1 MINKFDIQKLREL
14 DILQVADLLGMGL
27 RNKRALCIH
36 HDDHHPSLAFNVR
49 KNTCHCYSCGFSAD
63 TIGLVRERLNL
74 GFSEACH
81 WLADHFDV
89 YIGDDRY
96 GNSAKYGNSARYADK
111 CADKKV
117 LTASD
122 RRMASLRAHFAETH
136 VSHGHLAESSF
147 SGERNREC
155 PSSAYVA
162 PSAVDV
168 EFYQQMFR
176 QMHLSESGQRF
187 LFEERLLSPE
197 ALKVCQIVS
206 TEQSVCMAR
215 VGRGVF
221 DGPSLIFP
229 YFDQEGRLV
238 SVQSRYLGKPKS
250 ESSFDMEKVSID
262 EVKPDEVKPDDV
274 KPKEIPRF
282 KFAPGSHRMIYG
294 LDRLKDYPPGEP
306 LLITE
311 GPSDCWTA
319 LTLGFH
325 AIAIPSAT
333 LFDRRFQGLLAGRNL
348 HIFPDQDE
356 AGLSL
361 YFELKKALPSLVY
374 HQLPEGCKDLS
385 EYYLKLRRSE
395 GMTLEE
401 AKAKVQS
408 SVSV

>member
-1 MINKFDIQKLREL
+1 MIQKYDIQKLREL

-36 HDDHHPSLAFNVR
+36 HDDHHPSLAFNVK

-63 TIGLVRERLNL
+63 TIALVRERLNL

-122 RRMASLRAHFAETH
+122 RRLASLRAHFAETH
-136 VSHGHLAESSF
+136 VSHGHLAESFS

-176 QMHLSESGQRF
+176 QMHLSESGRRF

-238 SVQSRYLGKPKS
+238 SVQSRYLGKKS
-250 ESSFDMEKVSID
+250 PESSFDMNKVSLD
-262 EVKPDEVKPDDV
+262 EA

-294 LDRLKDYPPGEP
+294 LDRLKNYLPDEP

-333 LFDRRFQGLLAGRNL
+333 LFDRSFQALLAGRNL

>member
-1 MINKFDIQKLREL
+1 MIQKYDIQKLREL

-36 HDDHHPSLAFNVR
+36 HDDHHPSLAFNVK

-74 GFSEACH
+74 GFSEACR

-96 GNSAKYGNSARYADK
+96 GNSAKYGNSARYTDK
-111 CADKKV
+111 SADKKV

-136 VSHGHLAESSF
+136 VSHGH
-147 SGERNREC
+147 
-155 PSSAYVA
+155 VA
-162 PSAVDV
+162 PSSVDV
-168 EFYQQMFR
+168 EFYQQMCR

-238 SVQSRYLGKPKS
+238 SVQSRYL
-250 ESSFDMEKVSID
+250 EK
-262 EVKPDEVKPDDV
+262 K
-274 KPKEIPRF
+274 KEIPRF

-294 LDRLKDYPPGEP
+294 FDRLKDYSPDEP

-319 LTLGFH
+319 LTLGIH

-361 YFELKKALPSLVY
+361 YFELKKALSSLVY

-401 AKAKVQS
+401 AKAKVQGC
-408 SVSV
+408 VSI

>member
-36 HDDHHPSLAFNVR
+36 HDDHHPSLAFNVK

-74 GFSEACH
+74 GFSEACR

-89 YIGDDRY
+89 YIADE
-96 GNSAKYGNSARYADK
+96 KYGNSARYADK

-136 VSHGHLAESSF
+136 VSHGHLAESFS
-147 SGERNREC
+147 SGEKNGRC
-155 PSSAYVA
+155 QSSVYVA
-162 PSAVDV
+162 PSSVDV

-176 QMHLSESGQRF
+176 QMHLSESGRRF

-238 SVQSRYLGKPKS
+238 SVQSRYLGKKS
-250 ESSFDMEKVSID
+250 PESSFDMNKVSLD
-262 EVKPDEVKPDDV
+262 EA

-319 LTLGFH
+319 LTLGIH

-333 LFDRRFQGLLAGRNL
+333 LFDRSFQGLLAGRNL

-401 AKAKVQS
+401 AKAKVQGC
-408 SVSV
+408 VSV

>member
-1 MINKFDIQKLREL
+1 MIQKYDIQKLREL

-74 GFSEACH
+74 GFSEACR

-89 YIGDDRY
+89 YI
-96 GNSAKYGNSARYADK
+96 ADEHRDTHRK
-111 CADKKV
+111 DVKKAV
-117 LTASD
+117 TASE

-136 VSHGHLAESSF
+136 VSHGH
-147 SGERNREC
+147 

-162 PSAVDV
+162 PSSVDV

-197 ALKVCQIVS
+197 ALMVCQIVS

-238 SVQSRYLGKPKS
+238 SVQSRYLGKKKS
-250 ESSFDMEKVSID
+250 ELSFDMNKVSLD
-262 EVKPDEVKPDDV
+262 EA

-333 LFDRRFQGLLAGRNL
+333 LFDRSFQALLTGRNL

-385 EYYLKLRRSE
+385 EYYLMLRRSE

-408 SVSV
+408 SVNI

>member
-36 HDDHHPSLAFNVR
+36 HDDHHPSLAFNVK

-63 TIGLVRERLNL
+63 TIALVRERLNL
-74 GFSEACH
+74 GFSEACR

-96 GNSAKYGNSARYADK
+96 GNSARYTEK
-111 CADKKV
+111 SADKKL

-136 VSHGHLAESSF
+136 VSHGH
-147 SGERNREC
+147 
-155 PSSAYVA
+155 VA
-162 PSAVDV
+162 SSAVDV

-238 SVQSRYLGKPKS
+238 SVQSRYLGKKKS

-262 EVKPDEVKPDDV
+262 EVKP
-274 KPKEIPRF
+274 KEIPRF
-282 KFAPGSHRMIYG
+282 KFAPDSHRMIYG

-319 LTLGFH
+319 LTLGIH

-401 AKAKVQS
+401 AKAKVQG
-408 SVSV
+408 SVSI

>member
-36 HDDHHPSLAFNVR
+36 HDDHHPSLAFNVK

-74 GFSEACH
+74 GFSEACR

-89 YIGDDRY
+89 YI
-96 GNSAKYGNSARYADK
+96 ADEHRDTHRK
-111 CADKKV
+111 DVKKAV
-117 LTASD
+117 TASE

-136 VSHGHLAESSF
+136 VSHG
-147 SGERNREC
+147 C

-162 PSAVDV
+162 PSSVDV

-176 QMHLSESGQRF
+176 QMHLSESGRRF

-197 ALKVCQIVS
+197 ALKVCHIVS

-238 SVQSRYLGKPKS
+238 SVQSRYLGKKRP
-250 ESSFDMEKVSID
+250 ESSFDMNKVSLD
-262 EVKPDEVKPDDV
+262 EA

-333 LFDRRFQGLLAGRNL
+333 LFDRSFQALLAGRNL

-361 YFELKKALPSLVY
+361 YFELKQALPSLVY
-374 HQLPEGCKDLS
+374 HQLPDGCKDLS
-385 EYYLKLRRSE
+385 EYYIWLRRSC

-401 AKAKVQS
+401 AKAKVQGC
-408 SVSV
+408 VSA

>member
-96 GNSAKYGNSARYADK
+96 GNSAKYGKSVKYGNAARYADK

-136 VSHGHLAESSF
+136 VSHGH
-147 SGERNREC
+147 
-155 PSSAYVA
+155 VA
-162 PSAVDV
+162 PSSVDV

-176 QMHLSESGQRF
+176 QMHLSESGRRF

-238 SVQSRYLGKPKS
+238 SVQSRYLGKK
-250 ESSFDMEKVSID
+250 
-262 EVKPDEVKPDDV
+262 
-274 KPKEIPRF
+274 KEIPRF

-333 LFDRRFQGLLAGRNL
+333 LFDRRFQALLTGRNL

-361 YFELKKALPSLVY
+361 YFELKQALPSLVY

-385 EYYLKLRRSE
+385 EYYLKLRRRE

-401 AKAKVQS
+401 AKAKVQGC
-408 SVSV
+408 VSV

>member
-36 HDDHHPSLAFNVR
+36 HDDHHPSLAFNVK

-122 RRMASLRAHFAETH
+122 RRMASLRAHFVETH
-136 VSHGHLAESSF
+136 VSHGHLAESFS

-238 SVQSRYLGKPKS
+238 SVQSRYL
-250 ESSFDMEKVSID
+250 EK
-262 EVKPDEVKPDDV
+262 K
-274 KPKEIPRF
+274 KEIPRF

-294 LDRLKDYPPGEP
+294 FDRLKDYSPDEP

-319 LTLGFH
+319 LTLGIH

-361 YFELKKALPSLVY
+361 YFELKKALSSLVY

>member
-1 MINKFDIQKLREL
+1 MIDKYNIQKLREL

-36 HDDHHPSLAFNVR
+36 HDDHHPSLAFNVK

-74 GFSEACH
+74 GFSEACR

-96 GNSAKYGNSARYADK
+96 GNSARYAEK
-111 CADKKV
+111 SADKKL

-122 RRMASLRAHFAETH
+122 RRIASLRAHFAETH
-136 VSHGHLAESSF
+136 VSHGHLAESSS
-147 SGERNREC
+147 SGEKNGRC
-155 PSSAYVA
+155 QSSAYVA
-162 PSAVDV
+162 QASVDV

-238 SVQSRYLGKPKS
+238 SVQSRYLGKKKS
-250 ESSFDMEKVSID
+250 ESSFDMDKVSSD
-262 EVKPDEVKPDDV
+262 GA

-294 LDRLKDYPPGEP
+294 LDRLKDYPPDEP

-319 LTLGFH
+319 LTLGIH

-333 LFDRRFQGLLAGRNL
+333 LFDRSFQGLLSGRNL

-401 AKAKVQS
+401 AKAKVQGC
-408 SVSV
+408 VSV

>member
-36 HDDHHPSLAFNVR
+36 HDDHHPSLAFNVK

-96 GNSAKYGNSARYADK
+96 GNSARYTEK
-111 CADKKV
+111 SADKKL

-136 VSHGHLAESSF
+136 VSHG
-147 SGERNREC
+147 
-155 PSSAYVA
+155 YVA
-162 PSAVDV
+162 PSSVDV

-176 QMHLSESGQRF
+176 QMHLSESGRRF

-250 ESSFDMEKVSID
+250 ESSSDMDKVSFD
-262 EVKPDEVKPDDV
+262 EV

-294 LDRLKDYPPGEP
+294 LDRLKDYPSDEP

-319 LTLGFH
+319 LTLGIH

-333 LFDRRFQGLLAGRNL
+333 LFDCRFQGLLAGRNL

>member
-36 HDDHHPSLAFNVR
+36 HDDHHPSLAFNVK

-74 GFSEACH
+74 GFSEACR

-89 YIGDDRY
+89 YIADE
-96 GNSAKYGNSARYADK
+96 KYGNSARYTEK
-111 CADKKV
+111 SADKKL

-136 VSHGHLAESSF
+136 VSHGHLAESFS
-147 SGERNREC
+147 SGERNRAC

-162 PSAVDV
+162 KASVDV

-176 QMHLSESGQRF
+176 QMHLSESGRRF

-238 SVQSRYLGKPKS
+238 SVQSRYLGKKKS
-250 ESSFDMEKVSID
+250 ESSFDMDKVSLD
-262 EVKPDEVKPDDV
+262 GV

>member
-1 MINKFDIQKLREL
+1 MIQKYDIQKLREL

-36 HDDHHPSLAFNVR
+36 HDDHHPSLAFNVK

-74 GFSEACH
+74 GFSEACR

-136 VSHGHLAESSF
+136 VSHGHIASS
-147 SGERNREC
+147 S
-155 PSSAYVA
+155 
-162 PSAVDV
+162 VDV

-176 QMHLSESGQRF
+176 QMHLSESGRRF

-238 SVQSRYLGKPKS
+238 SVQSRYLGKPMS

-262 EVKPDEVKPDDV
+262 EV

-294 LDRLKDYPPGEP
+294 LDRLKDYPPDEP

-319 LTLGFH
+319 LTLGIH

-401 AKAKVQS
+401 AKVKVQS

>member
-1 MINKFDIQKLREL
+1 MIQKYDIQKLREL

-36 HDDHHPSLAFNVR
+36 HDDHHPSLAFNVK

-89 YIGDDRY
+89 YI
-96 GNSAKYGNSARYADK
+96 ADEHRDTHRK
-111 CADKKV
+111 DVKKAV
-117 LTASD
+117 TASD

-136 VSHGHLAESSF
+136 VSHGH
-147 SGERNREC
+147 

-162 PSAVDV
+162 PSSVDV

-176 QMHLSESGQRF
+176 QMHLSESGRRF
-187 LFEERLLSPE
+187 LFEERLLSSE

-250 ESSFDMEKVSID
+250 ESSLDMDKVSLD
-262 EVKPDEVKPDDV
+262 EAKPDDV

-294 LDRLKDYPPGEP
+294 LDRLKDYSPDEL

-319 LTLGFH
+319 LTLGIH

-333 LFDRRFQGLLAGRNL
+333 LFDRRFQELLAGRNL

>member
-36 HDDHHPSLAFNVR
+36 HDDHHPSLAFNVK

-74 GFSEACH
+74 GFSEACR

-136 VSHGHLAESSF
+136 VSHGHVASS
-147 SGERNREC
+147 E
-155 PSSAYVA
+155 
-162 PSAVDV
+162 VDV

-187 LFEERLLSPE
+187 LFEERLLSSE

-262 EVKPDEVKPDDV
+262 EVKP
-274 KPKEIPRF
+274 KEISRF

-294 LDRLKDYPPGEP
+294 LDRLKDYPSDEP

-319 LTLGFH
+319 LTLGIH

-401 AKAKVQS
+401 AKAKVQG

>member
-36 HDDHHPSLAFNVR
+36 HDDHHPSLAFNVK
-49 KNTCHCYSCGFSAD
+49 KNTCHCYSCEFSAD

-89 YIGDDRY
+89 YI
-96 GNSAKYGNSARYADK
+96 ADEHRDTHRK
-111 CADKKV
+111 DVKKV

-122 RRMASLRAHFAETH
+122 RRMAALRAHFAETH
-136 VSHGHLAESSF
+136 VSHGHLA
-147 SGERNREC
+147 
-155 PSSAYVA
+155 YVA
-162 PSAVDV
+162 PSSVDV

-176 QMHLSESGQRF
+176 QMHLSESGRRF

-215 VGRGVF
+215 VGCGVF

-238 SVQSRYLGKPKS
+238 SVQSRYLGKKRP
-250 ESSFDMEKVSID
+250 ESSFDMNKVSLD
-262 EVKPDEVKPDDV
+262 EA

-319 LTLGFH
+319 LTLGIH

-401 AKAKVQS
+401 AKAKVLS

>member
-1 MINKFDIQKLREL
+1 MINKFDIQKLCEL

-74 GFSEACH
+74 GFSEACR

-89 YIGDDRY
+89 YI
-96 GNSAKYGNSARYADK
+96 ADEHRDTHRK
-111 CADKKV
+111 DVKKAV
-117 LTASD
+117 TASE

-136 VSHGHLAESSF
+136 VSHGH
-147 SGERNREC
+147 

-162 PSAVDV
+162 KASVDV

-176 QMHLSESGQRF
+176 QMHLSESGRRF

-238 SVQSRYLGKPKS
+238 SVQSRYLGKKRP
-250 ESSFDMEKVSID
+250 ESSFDMNKVSLD
-262 EVKPDEVKPDDV
+262 EA

-294 LDRLKDYPPGEP
+294 LDRLEDYPPGEP

-333 LFDRRFQGLLAGRNL
+333 LFDRRFQALLTGRNL

-361 YFELKKALPSLVY
+361 YFELKQAFPGLVY
-374 HQLPEGCKDLS
+374 HQLPENCKDLS
-385 EYYLKLRRSE
+385 EYYLKLRRRN

-401 AKAKVQS
+401 AKAKVQG

>member
-1 MINKFDIQKLREL
+1 MIQKYDIQKLREL

-63 TIGLVRERLNL
+63 TIALVRERLNL
-74 GFSEACH
+74 GFSEACR

-89 YIGDDRY
+89 YI
-96 GNSAKYGNSARYADK
+96 ADEHRDTHRK
-111 CADKKV
+111 DVKKAV
-117 LTASD
+117 TASD

-136 VSHGHLAESSF
+136 VSHGH
-147 SGERNREC
+147 

-162 PSAVDV
+162 PSSVDV

-176 QMHLSESGQRF
+176 QMHLSESGRRF

-238 SVQSRYLGKPKS
+238 SVQSRYLGKKS
-250 ESSFDMEKVSID
+250 PESSFDMNKVSLD
-262 EVKPDEVKPDDV
+262 EA

-333 LFDRRFQGLLAGRNL
+333 LFDRSFQGLLAGRNL

-385 EYYLKLRRSE
+385 EYYLMLRRSE

>member
-1 MINKFDIQKLREL
+1 MIDKFDIQKLREL

-74 GFSEACH
+74 GFSEACR

-89 YIGDDRY
+89 YIADDRY
-96 GNSAKYGNSARYADK
+96 GNSAQYTEKS
-111 CADKKV
+111 ADKKL

-136 VSHGHLAESSF
+136 VSHG
-147 SGERNREC
+147 
-155 PSSAYVA
+155 YVA
-162 PSAVDV
+162 PSSVDV

-176 QMHLSESGQRF
+176 QMHLSESGRRF
-187 LFEERLLSPE
+187 LFEERLLSSE

-206 TEQSVCMAR
+206 TEQRVCMAR

-250 ESSFDMEKVSID
+250 ESSSDMDKVSFD
-262 EVKPDEVKPDDV
+262 EV

-319 LTLGFH
+319 LTLGIH

-333 LFDRRFQGLLAGRNL
+333 LFDRSFQGLLAGRNL

-401 AKAKVQS
+401 AKAKVQG

>member
-1 MINKFDIQKLREL
+1 MIDKYNIQKLREL

-36 HDDHHPSLAFNVR
+36 HDDHHPSLAFNVK

-96 GNSAKYGNSARYADK
+96 GNSARYAEK
-111 CADKKV
+111 SADKKV

-122 RRMASLRAHFAETH
+122 RRMAALREHFAETH
-136 VSHGHLAESSF
+136 VSHGHVASS
-147 SGERNREC
+147 S
-155 PSSAYVA
+155 
-162 PSAVDV
+162 VDV

-176 QMHLSESGQRF
+176 QMCLSESGRRF

-238 SVQSRYLGKPKS
+238 SVQSRYLGKKKS
-250 ESSFDMEKVSID
+250 ESSFDMDKVSSD
-262 EVKPDEVKPDDV
+262 EA

-294 LDRLKDYPPGEP
+294 LDRLKDYPPDEP

-319 LTLGFH
+319 LTLGIH

-333 LFDRRFQGLLAGRNL
+333 LFDRSFQGLLSGRNL
-348 HIFPDQDE
+348 HVFPDQDE

-401 AKAKVQS
+401 AKAKVQDC
-408 SVSV
+408 VSV

>member
-1 MINKFDIQKLREL
+1 MIQKYDIQKLREL

-96 GNSAKYGNSARYADK
+96 GNSARYADK

-122 RRMASLRAHFAETH
+122 RRLASLRAHFAETH
-136 VSHGHLAESSF
+136 VSHGHLAESF
-147 SGERNREC
+147 SSRERNREC

-162 PSAVDV
+162 PSSVDV

-176 QMHLSESGQRF
+176 QMHLSESGRRF

-250 ESSFDMEKVSID
+250 ESSSDMGKVSFD
-262 EVKPDEVKPDDV
+262 EV

-319 LTLGFH
+319 LTLGIH

-333 LFDRRFQGLLAGRNL
+333 LFDRSFQGLLAGRNL

-385 EYYLKLRRSE
+385 EYYLKLRRRE

>member
-36 HDDHHPSLAFNVR
+36 HDDHHPSLAFNVK

-74 GFSEACH
+74 GFSEACR

-89 YIGDDRY
+89 YIADDRY
-96 GNSAKYGNSARYADK
+96 GNSAQYTEKS
-111 CADKKV
+111 ADKKL

-136 VSHGHLAESSF
+136 VSHG
-147 SGERNREC
+147 
-155 PSSAYVA
+155 YVA
-162 PSAVDV
+162 PSSVDV

-176 QMHLSESGQRF
+176 QMHLSESGRRF
-187 LFEERLLSPE
+187 LFEERLLSSE

-206 TEQSVCMAR
+206 TEQRVCMAR

-238 SVQSRYLGKPKS
+238 SVQSRYLGKKS
-250 ESSFDMEKVSID
+250 PESSFDMNKVSLD
-262 EVKPDEVKPDDV
+262 EA

-294 LDRLKDYPPGEP
+294 LDRLKDYPPDEP

-401 AKAKVQS
+401 AKAKVQG

>member
-36 HDDHHPSLAFNVR
+36 HDDHHPSLAFNVK

-74 GFSEACH
+74 GFSEACR

-89 YIGDDRY
+89 YIGDE
-96 GNSAKYGNSARYADK
+96 KYGNSARYTEK
-111 CADKKV
+111 SADKKL

-136 VSHGHLAESSF
+136 VSHGH
-147 SGERNREC
+147 
-155 PSSAYVA
+155 VA
-162 PSAVDV
+162 PSSVDV

-215 VGRGVF
+215 VGCGVF

-238 SVQSRYLGKPKS
+238 SVQSRYLGKKRP
-250 ESSFDMEKVSID
+250 ESSFDMNKASLD
-262 EVKPDEVKPDDV
+262 EA

-294 LDRLKDYPPGEP
+294 LDRLKDCPPDEP

-319 LTLGFH
+319 LTLGIH

-385 EYYLKLRRSE
+385 EYYLKLRRIE

>member
-1 MINKFDIQKLREL
+1 MIDKYDIQKLREL

-36 HDDHHPSLAFNVR
+36 HDDHHPSLAFNVK

-63 TIGLVRERLNL
+63 TIALVRERLNL
-74 GFSEACH
+74 GFSEACR

-89 YIGDDRY
+89 YI
-96 GNSAKYGNSARYADK
+96 ADEHRDTHRK
-111 CADKKV
+111 DVKKAV
-117 LTASD
+117 TASE

-136 VSHGHLAESSF
+136 VSHGH
-147 SGERNREC
+147 

-162 PSAVDV
+162 PSSVDV

-176 QMHLSESGQRF
+176 QMHLSESGRRF

-250 ESSFDMEKVSID
+250 ESSSDMDKVSFD
-262 EVKPDEVKPDDV
+262 EV

-294 LDRLKDYPPGEP
+294 LDRLKDYPPDEP

-374 HQLPEGCKDLS
+374 HQLPEGSKDLS
-385 EYYLKLRRSE
+385 EYYLKLRRRE

-401 AKAKVQS
+401 AKAKAKGC
-408 SVSV
+408 VSV

>member
-36 HDDHHPSLAFNVR
+36 HDDHHPSLAFNVK

-63 TIGLVRERLNL
+63 TIALVRERLNL

-89 YIGDDRY
+89 YIGDEHRDTHR
-96 GNSAKYGNSARYADK
+96 KDV
-111 CADKKV
+111 KKAV
-117 LTASD
+117 TASD

-136 VSHGHLAESSF
+136 VSHGHLAD
-147 SGERNREC
+147 
-155 PSSAYVA
+155 VA
-162 PSAVDV
+162 PSSVDV

-176 QMHLSESGQRF
+176 QMHLSESGRRF
-187 LFEERLLSPE
+187 LFEERLLSSE

-229 YFDQEGRLV
+229 YFDQKGRLV
-238 SVQSRYLGKPKS
+238 SVQSRYLGKKKS
-250 ESSFDMEKVSID
+250 ESSSDMDKVSFD
-262 EVKPDEVKPDDV
+262 EVMPDEV

-294 LDRLKDYPPGEP
+294 LDRLKDYPPDEP

-319 LTLGFH
+319 LTLGIH

-333 LFDRRFQGLLAGRNL
+333 LFDHRFQGLLAGRNL

-401 AKAKVQS
+401 AKAKVQGC
-408 SVSV
+408 VSV

>member
-1 MINKFDIQKLREL
+1 
-14 DILQVADLLGMGL
+14 
-27 RNKRALCIH
+27 
-36 HDDHHPSLAFNVR
+36 
-49 KNTCHCYSCGFSAD
+49 
-63 TIGLVRERLNL
+63 
-74 GFSEACH
+74 
-81 WLADHFDV
+81 
-89 YIGDDRY
+89 
-96 GNSAKYGNSARYADK
+96 
-111 CADKKV
+111 
-117 LTASD
+117 
-122 RRMASLRAHFAETH
+122 
-136 VSHGHLAESSF
+136 
-147 SGERNREC
+147 
-155 PSSAYVA
+155 
-162 PSAVDV
+162 
-168 EFYQQMFR
+168 
-176 QMHLSESGQRF
+176 MHLSESGQRF

-215 VGRGVF
+215 VGCGVF

-238 SVQSRYLGKPKS
+238 SVQSRYLGKK
-250 ESSFDMEKVSID
+250 
-262 EVKPDEVKPDDV
+262 
-274 KPKEIPRF
+274 KEIPRF

-333 LFDRRFQGLLAGRNL
+333 LFDRSFQALLTGRNL

-361 YFELKKALPSLVY
+361 YFELKQAFPGLVY

>member
-14 DILQVADLLGMGL
+14 DILQVADLLGIGL

-36 HDDHHPSLAFNVR
+36 HDDHHPSLAFNVK

-63 TIGLVRERLNL
+63 TIALVRERLNL

-111 CADKKV
+111 CTDKKV

-136 VSHGHLAESSF
+136 VSHGH
-147 SGERNREC
+147 
-155 PSSAYVA
+155 VA

-187 LFEERLLSPE
+187 LFEERLLSSE

-238 SVQSRYLGKPKS
+238 SVQSRYLGKK
-250 ESSFDMEKVSID
+250 
-262 EVKPDEVKPDDV
+262 
-274 KPKEIPRF
+274 KEIPRF

-294 LDRLKDYPPGEP
+294 LDRLKDYPPDEP

-319 LTLGFH
+319 LTLGIH

-374 HQLPEGCKDLS
+374 HQLPEGCKDLR
-385 EYYLKLRRSE
+385 EYYLKLRRRE

-401 AKAKVQS
+401 AKAKVQGC
-408 SVSV
+408 VSV

>member
-1 MINKFDIQKLREL
+1 MIDKYDIQKLREL

-63 TIGLVRERLNL
+63 TIALVRERLNL
-74 GFSEACH
+74 GFSEACR

-89 YIGDDRY
+89 YI
-96 GNSAKYGNSARYADK
+96 ADEHRDTHRK
-111 CADKKV
+111 DVKKV
-117 LTASD
+117 VTASE

-136 VSHGHLAESSF
+136 VSHGH
-147 SGERNREC
+147 

-162 PSAVDV
+162 PSSVDV

-176 QMHLSESGQRF
+176 QMHLSESGRRF

-215 VGRGVF
+215 VGCGVF

-238 SVQSRYLGKPKS
+238 SVQSRYLGKKRP
-250 ESSFDMEKVSID
+250 ESSFDMNKVSLD
-262 EVKPDEVKPDDV
+262 EA

-294 LDRLKDYPPGEP
+294 LDRLKDYSPDEP

-319 LTLGFH
+319 LTLGIH

-401 AKAKVQS
+401 AKTKVQG

>member
-1 MINKFDIQKLREL
+1 MIDKYNIQKLREL

-36 HDDHHPSLAFNVR
+36 HDDHHPSLAFNVK

-74 GFSEACH
+74 GFSEACR

-89 YIGDDRY
+89 YIGDE
-96 GNSAKYGNSARYADK
+96 KYGNSARYTEK
-111 CADKKV
+111 SADKKL

-136 VSHGHLAESSF
+136 VSHGH
-147 SGERNREC
+147 
-155 PSSAYVA
+155 VA
-162 PSAVDV
+162 PSSVDV

-215 VGRGVF
+215 VGCGVF

-238 SVQSRYLGKPKS
+238 SVQSRYLGKKRP
-250 ESSFDMEKVSID
+250 ESSFDMNKASLD
-262 EVKPDEVKPDDV
+262 EA

-294 LDRLKDYPPGEP
+294 LDRLKDYPPDEP

-319 LTLGFH
+319 LTLGIH

-401 AKAKVQS
+401 AKAKVQD

>member
-1 MINKFDIQKLREL
+1 MIDKYNIQKLREL

-36 HDDHHPSLAFNVR
+36 HDDHHPSLAFNVK

-96 GNSAKYGNSARYADK
+96 GNSARYTEK
-111 CADKKV
+111 SADKKL

-122 RRMASLRAHFAETH
+122 RRLASLRAHFAETH
-136 VSHGHLAESSF
+136 VSHG
-147 SGERNREC
+147 
-155 PSSAYVA
+155 YVA
-162 PSAVDV
+162 PSSVDV

-176 QMHLSESGQRF
+176 QMHLSESGRRF
-187 LFEERLLSPE
+187 LFEERLLSSE
-197 ALKVCQIVS
+197 SLKVCQIVS

-250 ESSFDMEKVSID
+250 ESSSDMDKVSFD
-262 EVKPDEVKPDDV
+262 EV

-294 LDRLKDYPPGEP
+294 LDRLKDYPPDEP

-319 LTLGFH
+319 LTLGIH

>member
-1 MINKFDIQKLREL
+1 MIDKYNIQKLREL

-36 HDDHHPSLAFNVR
+36 HDDHHPSLAFNVK

-63 TIGLVRERLNL
+63 TIALVRERLNL

-136 VSHGHLAESSF
+136 VSHGH
-147 SGERNREC
+147 
-155 PSSAYVA
+155 VA
-162 PSAVDV
+162 TASVDV

-176 QMHLSESGQRF
+176 QMHLSESGRRF

-197 ALKVCQIVS
+197 ALKVCHIVS

-215 VGRGVF
+215 VGRGMF

-238 SVQSRYLGKPKS
+238 SVQSRYLGKKKS
-250 ESSFDMEKVSID
+250 ESSSDMDKVSLD
-262 EVKPDEVKPDDV
+262 EAKPDDVKPDDV

-294 LDRLKDYPPGEP
+294 LDRLKNYPPDEP

-361 YFELKKALPSLVY
+361 YFELKIALPSLVY

-401 AKAKVQS
+401 AKAKVQGC
-408 SVSV
+408 VSV

>member
-1 MINKFDIQKLREL
+1 MIDKYNIQKLREL

-36 HDDHHPSLAFNVR
+36 HDDHHPSLAFNVK

-63 TIGLVRERLNL
+63 TIALVRERLNL

-89 YIGDDRY
+89 YI
-96 GNSAKYGNSARYADK
+96 ADEHRDTHRK
-111 CADKKV
+111 DVKKAV
-117 LTASD
+117 TASD

-136 VSHGHLAESSF
+136 VSHGH
-147 SGERNREC
+147 

-162 PSAVDV
+162 PSSVDV

-262 EVKPDEVKPDDV
+262 EVKPDDV

-348 HIFPDQDE
+348 HVFPDQDE

-361 YFELKKALPSLVY
+361 YFELKIALPSLVY

-401 AKAKVQS
+401 AKAKVQG

>member
-1 MINKFDIQKLREL
+1 MIDKYDIQKLREL

-63 TIGLVRERLNL
+63 TIALVRERLNL
-74 GFSEACH
+74 GFSEACR

-89 YIGDDRY
+89 YI
-96 GNSAKYGNSARYADK
+96 ADEHRDTHRK
-111 CADKKV
+111 DVKKAV
-117 LTASD
+117 TASE

-136 VSHGHLAESSF
+136 VSHGH
-147 SGERNREC
+147 

-162 PSAVDV
+162 PSSVDV

-176 QMHLSESGQRF
+176 QMHLSESGRRF

-197 ALKVCQIVS
+197 ALKVCHIVS

-238 SVQSRYLGKPKS
+238 SVQSRYLGKKRP
-250 ESSFDMEKVSID
+250 ESSFDMNKVSLD
-262 EVKPDEVKPDDV
+262 EA

-361 YFELKKALPSLVY
+361 YFELKQALPSLVY

-408 SVSV
+408 SVNV

>member
-1 MINKFDIQKLREL
+1 MIQKYDIQKLREL

-74 GFSEACH
+74 GFSEACR

-89 YIGDDRY
+89 YI
-96 GNSAKYGNSARYADK
+96 ADEHRDTHRK
-111 CADKKV
+111 DVKKAV
-117 LTASD
+117 TASE

-136 VSHGHLAESSF
+136 VSHGH
-147 SGERNREC
+147 

-162 PSAVDV
+162 PSSVDV

-176 QMHLSESGQRF
+176 QMHLSESGRRF

-238 SVQSRYLGKPKS
+238 SVQSRYLGKKRS
-250 ESSFDMEKVSID
+250 ESSFDMNKVSLD
-262 EVKPDEVKPDDV
+262 EA

-333 LFDRRFQGLLAGRNL
+333 LFDRSFQALLTGRNL

-361 YFELKKALPSLVY
+361 YFELKQALPSLVY

-408 SVSV
+408 SVSI

>member
-1 MINKFDIQKLREL
+1 MIQKYDIQKLREL

-74 GFSEACH
+74 GFSEACR

-89 YIGDDRY
+89 YI
-96 GNSAKYGNSARYADK
+96 ADEHRDTHRK
-111 CADKKV
+111 DVKKAV
-117 LTASD
+117 TASE

-136 VSHGHLAESSF
+136 VSHGH
-147 SGERNREC
+147 

-162 PSAVDV
+162 PSSVDV

-176 QMHLSESGQRF
+176 QMHLSESGRRF

-238 SVQSRYLGKPKS
+238 SVQSRYLGKKRP
-250 ESSFDMEKVSID
+250 ESSFDMNKVFLD
-262 EVKPDEVKPDDV
+262 EA

-294 LDRLKDYPPGEP
+294 LDRLKNYLPDEP

-333 LFDRRFQGLLAGRNL
+333 LFDRSFQALLAGRNL

-401 AKAKVQS
+401 AKAKVQG

>member
-36 HDDHHPSLAFNVR
+36 HDDHHPSLAFNVK

-63 TIGLVRERLNL
+63 TIALVRERLNL
-74 GFSEACH
+74 GFSEACR

-89 YIGDDRY
+89 YIGDE
-96 GNSAKYGNSARYADK
+96 KYGNSARYTEK
-111 CADKKV
+111 SADKKL

-136 VSHGHLAESSF
+136 VSHGHVASS
-147 SGERNREC
+147 S
-155 PSSAYVA
+155 
-162 PSAVDV
+162 VDV

-176 QMHLSESGQRF
+176 PMHLSESGQRF

-215 VGRGVF
+215 VGCGVF

-238 SVQSRYLGKPKS
+238 SVQSRYLGKKRP
-250 ESSFDMEKVSID
+250 ESSFDMNKASLD
-262 EVKPDEVKPDDV
+262 EA

-294 LDRLKDYPPGEP
+294 LDRLKDYPPDEP

-319 LTLGFH
+319 LTLGIH

-395 GMTLEE
+395 GMMLEE
-401 AKAKVQS
+401 AKVKVQS

>member
-1 MINKFDIQKLREL
+1 MIQKYDIQKLREL

-36 HDDHHPSLAFNVR
+36 HDDHHPSLAFNVK

-122 RRMASLRAHFAETH
+122 RRMASLRAHFVETH
-136 VSHGHLAESSF
+136 VSHGHLAESFS

-162 PSAVDV
+162 PSSVDV

-238 SVQSRYLGKPKS
+238 SVQSRYL
-250 ESSFDMEKVSID
+250 EK
-262 EVKPDEVKPDDV
+262 K
-274 KPKEIPRF
+274 KEIPRF

-294 LDRLKDYPPGEP
+294 FDRLKDYSPDEP

-319 LTLGFH
+319 LTLGIH

-361 YFELKKALPSLVY
+361 YFELKKALSSLVY

>member
-74 GFSEACH
+74 GFSEACR

-89 YIGDDRY
+89 YI
-96 GNSAKYGNSARYADK
+96 ADEHRDTHRK
-111 CADKKV
+111 DVKKAV
-117 LTASD
+117 TASE

-136 VSHGHLAESSF
+136 VSHGH
-147 SGERNREC
+147 

-162 PSAVDV
+162 PSSVDV

-215 VGRGVF
+215 VGCGVF

-238 SVQSRYLGKPKS
+238 SVQSRYLGKKS
-250 ESSFDMEKVSID
+250 PESSFDMNKVSLD
-262 EVKPDEVKPDDV
+262 EA

-294 LDRLKDYPPGEP
+294 LDRLKDYSPDEP

-319 LTLGFH
+319 LTLGIH
-325 AIAIPSAT
+325 VIAIPSAT

-361 YFELKKALPSLVY
+361 YFELKKAFPRLVY

>member
-36 HDDHHPSLAFNVR
+36 HDDHHPSLAFNVK

-63 TIGLVRERLNL
+63 TIALVRERLNL
-74 GFSEACH
+74 GFSEACR

-89 YIGDDRY
+89 YIADE
-96 GNSAKYGNSARYADK
+96 KYGNSARYTEK
-111 CADKKV
+111 SADKKL

-136 VSHGHLAESSF
+136 VSHGHVASS
-147 SGERNREC
+147 S
-155 PSSAYVA
+155 
-162 PSAVDV
+162 VDV

-262 EVKPDEVKPDDV
+262 EVKP
-274 KPKEIPRF
+274 KEIPRF

-294 LDRLKDYPPGEP
+294 LDRLKDYPPDEP

-319 LTLGFH
+319 LTLGFN

-356 AGLSL
+356 VGLSL
-361 YFELKKALPSLVY
+361 YFELKKAFPRLVY

-385 EYYLKLRRSE
+385 EYYLKLRRRE

-401 AKAKVQS
+401 AKAKVQGC
-408 SVSV
+408 VSI

>member
-36 HDDHHPSLAFNVR
+36 HDDHHPSLAFNVK

-89 YIGDDRY
+89 YI
-96 GNSAKYGNSARYADK
+96 ADEHRDTHRK
-111 CADKKV
+111 DVKKV

-122 RRMASLRAHFAETH
+122 RRMAALRAHFAETH
-136 VSHGHLAESSF
+136 VSHGHLA
-147 SGERNREC
+147 
-155 PSSAYVA
+155 YVA
-162 PSAVDV
+162 PSSVDV

-176 QMHLSESGQRF
+176 QMHLSESGRRF

-238 SVQSRYLGKPKS
+238 SVQSRYLGKLKS
-250 ESSFDMEKVSID
+250 ESSSDMDKVSFD
-262 EVKPDEVKPDDV
+262 EV

-294 LDRLKDYPPGEP
+294 LDRLKDCPPDES

-319 LTLGFH
+319 LTLGIH

-385 EYYLKLRRSE
+385 EYYLKLRRRE

-408 SVSV
+408 NVSV